1 MLATRNSFFRLLHIS
16 LGLSVVF
23 ALASASA
30 SGSEDAAAPT
40 SDCLWPGHVSF
51 ELGYKRSYLGEG
63 DANGLIG
70 AGPLN
75 QFAFAGLDFDIRRAN
90 WPVSLALQTQ
100 FAAGGGKYTAEAG
113 AGLRKIW
120 QISQFEPFIGAG
132 FTAASIGDVFNSSG
146 TGYGGYGEAGVY
158 WNFDKHWHV
167 GFRMGYSYA
176 PVDYT
181 ASDIFDPS
189 VRETRRLNAGG
200 FQALVMLG
208 FHW

>member
-1 MLATRNSFFRLLHIS
+1 MLAIRTNFSRSFTFVFS
-16 LGLSVVF
+16 LSILTV
-23 ALASASA
+23 LAEARVSAVD
-30 SGSEDAAAPT
+30 DARD
-40 SDCLWPGHVSF
+40 SLWPGHLSF
-51 ELGYKRSYLGEG
+51 EQGYKRLYLGEG

-70 AGPLN
+70 AGPID

-100 FAAGGGKYTAEAG
+100 AIGGGGKTSSEAG

-120 QISQFEPFIGAG
+120 QFSQFEPFIGAG
-132 FTAASIGDVFNSSG
+132 FTAASIGDG
-146 TGYGGYGEAGVY
+146 LDADRTGYGGYGEAGVY
-158 WNFDKHWHV
+158 WNFSRHWHV

-181 ASDIFDPS
+181 ASNLFDPS
-189 VRETRRLNAGG
+189 DRETRHLNAGG
-200 FQALVMLG
+200 FQALMMFG

>member
-1 MLATRNSFFRLLHIS
+1 MLATHKSFVRLLRIGF
-16 LGLSVVF
+16 GLFVVF
-23 ALASASA
+23 GLASANA
-30 SGSEDAAAPT
+30 SSLEDVTVPT

-70 AGPLN
+70 AGPVD

-90 WPVSLALQTQ
+90 WPISLALQTQ
-100 FAAGGGKYTAEAG
+100 FAGGGGKYTAEAG

-120 QISQFEPFIGAG
+120 QFSQFEPFIGAG
-132 FTAASIGDVFNSSG
+132 FTAASIGDVFNDSG
-146 TGYGGYGEAGVY
+146 TGYGGYGEAGAY
-158 WNFDKHWHV
+158 WNFNKHWHV
-167 GFRMGYSYA
+167 GLRMGYSYA

-181 ASDIFDPS
+181 AIDIFDS
-189 VRETRRLNAGG
+189 SIRETRRLNAGG
-200 FQALVMLG
+200 FQALMMFG